1 MSYDRPAVVFVNL
14 GSPKEPTPKAV
25 KQFLKEFLGDPR
37 VIEVNPILWKIILNL
52 IILPI
57 RSPQSAKRYETIW
70 TPEGSPLVVETEK
83 LVGGMGQR
91 LGKKFPGLFCTY
103 AMRYGDPSIAN
114 VVRNLHLE
122 KGFQKIL
129 LVPLNPQYS
138 ATTTGSVMDALC
150 DVLKTMRSQPEI
162 RVVRDFHN
170 EDAYIEAL
178 AKSISDFWK
187 KHSPLGEKGKLV
199 LSFHG
204 MPQNYVN
211 KGDPYQDQTV
221 VESDLIA
228 NRLNLKSDQWV
239 RTYQSRFGKDVWLQP
254 YTEPTLVELAKQ
266 GTERIDIVC
275 PSFITDCLETHE
287 EIEGEARKAFLDAG
301 GKGFNYI
308 PCLNAQDYWLDL
320 FSDFLGKHLNG
331 WEEQP

>member
-1 MSYDRPAVVFVNL
+1 MDAGGITSSL
-14 GSPKEPTPKAV
+14 
-25 KQFLKEFLGDPR
+25 LK
-37 VIEVNPILWKIILNL
+37 
-52 IILPI
+52 
-57 RSPQSAKRYETIW
+57 
-70 TPEGSPLVVETEK
+70 TEK

-162 RVVRDFHN
+162 RMVRDFHN

-204 MPQNYVN
+204 MPQSYVN

-228 NRLNLKSDQWV
+228 NRLNLKSDQWI

-254 YTEPTLVELAKQ
+254 YTEPTLVELAKK

-275 PSFITDCLETHE
+275 PSFITDCWKLM
-287 EIEGEARKAFLDAG
+287 RKSREKQEKPSWTRAVKNLITSRASMPKITGLTYSAIFLV
-301 GKGFNYI
+301 NI
-308 PCLNAQDYWLDL
+308 
-320 FSDFLGKHLNG
+320 
-331 WEEQP
+331 